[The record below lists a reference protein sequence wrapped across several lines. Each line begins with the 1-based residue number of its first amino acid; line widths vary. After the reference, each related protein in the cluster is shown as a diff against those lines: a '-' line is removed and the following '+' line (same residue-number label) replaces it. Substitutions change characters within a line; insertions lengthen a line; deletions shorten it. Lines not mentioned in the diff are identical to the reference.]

1 MQSSTTGYLAMNY
14 SFAVVDFHSFDSS
27 GAISFFYQ
35 LSLQWNDFHRQW
47 NNTVIPV
54 NFIEVP
60 LTELWY
66 PRFQLINTNDKQS
79 VNLVNASTLNAQIYY
94 NSLITLYINDI
105 LSGTVLLLLYS
116 QHILFET
123 KQSMCSQVPVRWT

>member
-1 MQSSTTGYLAMNY
+1 MNY

-27 GAISFFYQ
+27 GSISFVYQ
-35 LSLQWNDFHRQW
+35 LSLQWQDFHRQW

-54 NFIEVP
+54 NYIEVP

-79 VNLVNASTLNAQIYY
+79 VNLVNASQLTAQIYY

-105 LSGTVLLLLYS
+105 ISGTLLFLPISSFLS
-116 QHILFET
+116 RSVNSFD
-123 KQSMCSQVPVRWT
+123 